1 MGLIEYF
8 VQSNDN
14 ADCVDPV
21 LELVL
26 LGSWLSEYNF
36 KQQVASDIGIDEQY
50 ISANNLKTQDHLN
63 SIAEWTSQNMMQLNE
78 QKTNY
83 MVFSGSQTEVATRLT
98 VNSKTIDRIEEV
110 KLVGVW
116 IDTWLDWEKNTR
128 ELCRKAYARMTMI
141 TKLKYAGV
149 GKEDLLNIYTLYIR
163 SLLEYCSVVWHST
176 ITAEQNNK
184 LESVQKLCLK
194 IIFGPAYEGYE
205 SALQCCGLDSLRY
218 RREQKCL
225 QFGLKTLQHPVHQ

>member
-1 MGLIEYF
+1 M
-8 VQSNDN
+8 
-14 ADCVDPV
+14 
-21 LELVL
+21 LVL
-26 LGSWLSEYNF
+26 VLC
-36 KQQVASDIGIDEQY
+36 AGICFMFLHMLVLV
-50 ISANNLKTQDHLN
+50 ICCC
-63 SIAEWTSQNMMQLNE
+63 
-78 QKTNY
+78 TNY
-83 MVFSGSQTEVATRLT
+83 MVFSRSQTEVATRLT

-176 ITAEQNNK
+176 LTAKQN
-184 LESVQKLCLK
+184 
-194 IIFGPAYEGYE
+194 
-205 SALQCCGLDSLRY
+205 
-218 RREQKCL
+218 
-225 QFGLKTLQHPVHQ
+225 

>member
-1 MGLIEYF
+1 
-8 VQSNDN
+8 
-14 ADCVDPV
+14 
-21 LELVL
+21 
-26 LGSWLSEYNF
+26 
-36 KQQVASDIGIDEQY
+36 
-50 ISANNLKTQDHLN
+50 
-63 SIAEWTSQNMMQLNE
+63 MMQLNG
-78 QKTNY
+78 QTTNY
-83 MVFSGSQTEVATRLT
+83 MVFSRSQTEVATRLT

-176 ITAEQNNK
+176 LTAEQNNK

-194 IIFGPAYEGYE
+194 IILGPAYEGYE
-205 SALQCCGLDSLRY
+205 SAL
-218 RREQKCL
+218 
-225 QFGLKTLQHPVHQ
+225 

>member
-1 MGLIEYF
+1 MGVRPALIPVLVSYLSDREMQVRYNDKYSSTHKLPGGGPQGTLVGLIEYF

-14 ADCVDPV
+14 ADCVDPELRFKYADDLAV

-63 SIAEWTSQNMMQLNE
+63 SIAEWTSQTMMQLNE

-83 MVFSGSQTEVATRLT
+83 MVFSRSQTEVATRLT
-98 VNSKTIDRIEEV
+98 VNSKTIDSIEEV

-116 IDTWLDWEKNTR
+116 IDTWLD
-128 ELCRKAYARMTMI
+128 
-141 TKLKYAGV
+141 
-149 GKEDLLNIYTLYIR
+149 
-163 SLLEYCSVVWHST
+163 
-176 ITAEQNNK
+176 
-184 LESVQKLCLK
+184 
-194 IIFGPAYEGYE
+194 
-205 SALQCCGLDSLRY
+205 
-218 RREQKCL
+218 
-225 QFGLKTLQHPVHQ
+225 